1 MTEHVY
7 RKTMS
12 NSFSPIALV
21 QRDSQV
27 QRRTSSRPSKLLN
40 SHSLTR
46 ELETIISSEQSR
58 EVISEQQ
65 KPGP

>member
-7 RKTMS
+7 PKTMS

-46 ELETIISSEQSR
+46 ELEMILSSEESR

-65 KPGP
+65 KPGS